1 MGSRIP
7 LPPHLALRPF
17 TSRAGGQAG
26 LGRDRLRGPDLS
38 RPYRGVLS
46 PTPVTTLRQRCEAFQ
61 LRMPADAFFCS
72 VTVALLMGVP
82 LPSRLENSP
91 LLHVAVPAPRR
102 ALAAAGIIGHK
113 LQVRENQLRRFGG
126 LRACSPELVWCQL
139 ASILSLPDL
148 VAVGDY
154 LIHHRS
160 PRTTRAFLENAV
172 REYRGRRG
180 RALLRQALELLN
192 DRSESRRESHLRV
205 ILVQANLTGLVA
217 NLDILTSGGWKYR
230 GDLVF
235 PKRKVIVEYQSDL
248 HRDSARFRAD
258 MTRISRLE
266 ADGWFVV
273 QVNLDDLRNPGEL
286 VQRIRRVLAD
296 RPIFH

>member
-1 MGSRIP
+1 
-7 LPPHLALRPF
+7 
-17 TSRAGGQAG
+17 
-26 LGRDRLRGPDLS
+26 
-38 RPYRGVLS
+38 
-46 PTPVTTLRQRCEAFQ
+46 
-61 LRMPADAFFCS
+61 MPADAFFCS

-82 LPSRLENSP
+82 LPSRLESSP

-113 LQVRENQLRRFGG
+113 LQVHENQLRMFGG

-160 PRTTRAFLENAV
+160 PRTTRAFLEKAV

-180 RALLRQALELLN
+180 RTLLWQALELLS

-230 GDLVF
+230 GDLAF

-248 HRDSARFRAD
+248 HRDPARFRAD

-273 QVNLDDLRNPGEL
+273 QVNIDDLRNPGEL
-286 VQRIRRVLAD
+286 VQRIRLVLAD